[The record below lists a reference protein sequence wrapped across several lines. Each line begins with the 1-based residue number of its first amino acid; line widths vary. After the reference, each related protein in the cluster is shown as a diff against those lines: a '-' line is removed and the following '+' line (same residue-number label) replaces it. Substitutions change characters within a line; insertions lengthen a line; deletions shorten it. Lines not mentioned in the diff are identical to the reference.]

1 MRTVCGESN
10 AAVPACTQ
18 FVLPK
23 LTLVCQPAE
32 REWSMSASA
41 RFIAIVYVLN
51 QHYVA
56 HEMMHIADLKADT
69 KRHMLGLEKRRYGD
83 AAACEQD
90 AFVESGVF
98 KERIASFAAASM
110 AVRN

>member
-1 MRTVCGESN
+1 MGALCGENN

-23 LTLVCQPAE
+23 LTLVCRGEA

-51 QHYVA
+51 HRYVA

-69 KRHMLGLEKRRYGD
+69 TRHIHELEKRRYGD

-90 AFVESGVF
+90 AFAETGVF
-98 KERIASFAAASM
+98 RDRIASFAAASM
-110 AVRN
+110 AVRH